1 MRESGSASSEADFT
15 VAQYRILEQVASGAP
30 LREILAALVRLIE
43 RQADGMLCS
52 ILLFDSEL
60 QTLHHGAAPSL
71 PAEYIA
77 ALDGAAIGP
86 TQGSCGAAAH
96 FQQRVIVEDIASHPF
111 WVGFRE
117 LALRHGLRSCWS
129 TPIVS
134 SQNEV
139 LGTFAM
145 YYREARG
152 PSPRELEWV
161 AVATLL
167 AAVAIVRDRSAHSL
181 RERDAALRQNEALL
195 RIAGQAA
202 RLGGWSIE
210 LPAMRVTWSDEVCA
224 IHELPVGTAPSL
236 EQMIAYYLPEQQVVL
251 RERLD
256 ACARQGAPF
265 DLELELESARGRRVW
280 VRAIGLAERD
290 ASGAVVRMHG
300 ALQDIGE
307 RHELEAQLRQAQ
319 KMEAVGQLA
328 GGVAHDFNNL
338 LSVILGYAVL
348 TIEAMPVNEPLRV
361 DVDEI
366 RKAADRA
373 SELTRQ
379 LLAFSR
385 QQVLQPRVLDVNLIV
400 AGLERMLRR
409 LVGDDVRVSVV
420 AAPLLGNVLADP
432 GQLEQVIMNLAVN
445 ARDAMPAGGT
455 LTLETANIDLDD
467 AYAALHS
474 GVTPGPYVRLTVS
487 DTGEGMS
494 QHTRAR
500 IFEPFFTTKDK
511 GKGTGLGLSTVWG
524 IVTQSGGHLAVHSE
538 PGTGTKLEVYLPRN
552 DRGSDAARFEAEAP
566 ASLRGGE
573 TILVVEDEEQV
584 RMVVRAVLLRAGYD
598 VLEAQNGGEA
608 FLICE
613 QHGARIDLLL
623 TDMVM
628 PRMSGRELAERLA
641 QMRPELRV
649 LYMSGYTEHSFGPRG
664 ALDPSVAFLQK
675 PFAPNTLL
683 TKVRAL
689 LDR

>member
-1 MRESGSASSEADFT
+1 
-15 VAQYRILEQVASGAP
+15 
-30 LREILAALVRLIE
+30 
-43 RQADGMLCS
+43 
-52 ILLFDSEL
+52 
-60 QTLHHGAAPSL
+60 
-71 PAEYIA
+71 
-77 ALDGAAIGP
+77 
-86 TQGSCGAAAH
+86 
-96 FQQRVIVEDIASHPF
+96 
-111 WVGFRE
+111 
-117 LALRHGLRSCWS
+117 
-129 TPIVS
+129 
-134 SQNEV
+134 
-139 LGTFAM
+139 
-145 YYREARG
+145 
-152 PSPRELEWV
+152 
-161 AVATLL
+161 
-167 AAVAIVRDRSAHSL
+167 
-181 RERDAALRQNEALL
+181 
-195 RIAGQAA
+195 
-202 RLGGWSIE
+202 
-210 LPAMRVTWSDEVCA
+210 
-224 IHELPVGTAPSL
+224 
-236 EQMIAYYLPEQQVVL
+236 
-251 RERLD
+251 
-256 ACARQGAPF
+256 
-265 DLELELESARGRRVW
+265 VW

-290 ASGAVVRMHG
+290 ASRAVVRMHG

-307 RHELEAQLRQAQ
+307 RHELEEQLRQAQ

-338 LSVILGYAVL
+338 LSVILSYSVL
-348 TIEAMPVNEPLRV
+348 TIEAMPENEPMRA
-361 DVDEI
+361 DIDEI

-409 LVGDDVRVSVV
+409 LVGADVRVSVV
-420 AAPLLGNVLADP
+420 PAPVLGRVLADP

-445 ARDAMPAGGT
+445 SRDAMPAGGT
-455 LTLETANIDLDD
+455 MTLETANVDLDD

-474 GVTPGPYVRLTVS
+474 GVTPGPYVRVTVS

-494 QHTRAR
+494 QQTRAR
-500 IFEPFFTTKDK
+500 IFEPFFTTKEK

-524 IVTQSGGHLAVHSE
+524 IVTQSGGHVAVYSE
-538 PGTGTKLEVYLPRN
+538 PGVGTKLEVYLPRY
-552 DRGSDAARFEAEAP
+552 DRGSDEAMRESEAP

-584 RMVVRAVLLRAGYD
+584 RVVVRAVLLRAGYE

-641 QMRPELRV
+641 PMRPELRV

-664 ALDPSVAFLQK
+664 ALDPGVAFLQK
-675 PFAPNTLL
+675 PFAPNALL
-683 TKVRAL
+683 VKVREL